1 MALSSISIFPP
12 RIWSRIISRT
22 NGRSLDIFKYCC
34 CCTSSTTKALYRFI
48 SFWSGCLLT
57 FNILILLLCLRTSNR
72 YPFFLKYLFPKLS
85 ETLSF
90 EIGIIYILLYINSA
104 SNIITGF
111 IGAIT
116 TYSYSIIAL
125 KIYMV
130 CNYLN
135 IIKDIIFFIVINILL
150 SKWHIAFIQ
159 VVTFFFILFLIFI
172 IMGLLSSFVSE
183 NLLYIL
189 EGERDESSTAQ
200 NTETASDSTNSR
212 IAKNDEN
219 GNKDLE
225 IAKDDESNNN
235 TTIQN

>member
-1 MALSSISIFPP
+1 MALSISIFPP
-12 RIWSRIISRT
+12 RIWSKIISRT

-48 SFWSGCLLT
+48 SFWSGFLLI
-57 FNILILLLCLRTSNR
+57 FNILILLLCLRTSNK
-72 YPFFLKYLFPKLS
+72 YPLFLKYLFPKLS
-85 ETLSF
+85 EALSV
-90 EIGIIYILLYINSA
+90 EIGIIYILLYIISA

-111 IGAIT
+111 VGAIT
-116 TYSYSIIAL
+116 TYSYNIIAL

-150 SKWHIAFIQ
+150 NKWHIAFIH
-159 VVTFFFILFLIFI
+159 VVTFFFMLFLIFI
-172 IMGLLSSFVSE
+172 LIGLLSSFVAE

-189 EGERDESSTAQ
+189 EEERDESSTAQ

-225 IAKDDESNNN
+225 IAKDDETNNN
-235 TTIQN
+235 SAIQN

>member
-1 MALSSISIFPP
+1 MALSISIFPP
-12 RIWSRIISRT
+12 RIWSKIISRN
-22 NGRSLDIFKYCC
+22 NGRSLDFFKYCC

-48 SFWSGCLLT
+48 TFWSGFLLT
-57 FNILILLLCLRTSNR
+57 FNILILLLCLRTSNK
-72 YPFFLKYLFPKLS
+72 YPLFLKYLFPKLI
-85 ETLSF
+85 EALSV
-90 EIGIIYILLYINSA
+90 EIGIIYLLVYIVSA

-111 IGAIT
+111 VGAIT
-116 TYSYSIIAL
+116 TYSYNIIVL

-135 IIKDIIFFIVINILL
+135 IIKDIIIFIAINILL
-150 SKWHIAFIQ
+150 NKWHLAFVHI
-159 VVTFFFILFLIFI
+159 VTFFFMLFLVFI
-172 IMGLLSSFVSE
+172 LIGLLNSFVAE

-189 EGERDESSTAQ
+189 EEERDESSTAQ

-225 IAKDDESNNN
+225 VAKDDETNINPA
-235 TTIQN
+235 IQN